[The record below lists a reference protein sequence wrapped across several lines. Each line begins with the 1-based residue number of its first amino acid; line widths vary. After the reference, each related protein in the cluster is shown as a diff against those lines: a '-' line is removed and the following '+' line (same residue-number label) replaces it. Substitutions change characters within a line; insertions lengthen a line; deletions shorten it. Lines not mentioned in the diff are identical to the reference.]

1 MRTSTPWHGGAAA
14 GLLLAAGTA
23 AAEDSGFYTAFN
35 AGISSRPHALSIGLA
50 ADTLAREKD
59 HTSDFAWSFA
69 VGYRFNRY
77 FGLEAGFTDLGVA
90 STTLVDAVG
99 GASVARGKI
108 SVSARGK
115 TLAALAHRPSGN
127 WDPFLK
133 IGVIDAIVDVR
144 HDARVGDSGLFAFR
158 EWEEPRAFAGL
169 GVRYAFHDQW
179 VVSFDVDYYIRIT
192 TDRDAGQASVTSP
205 RIGFAYRF

>member
-1 MRTSTPWHGGAAA
+1 MSTLWRGVVAAA
-14 GLLLAAGTA
+14 LLLAAGTA
-23 AAEDSGFYTAFN
+23 AAQSSGFYTAFN
-35 AGISSRPHALSIGLA
+35 AGVASRPHALDIGLA
-50 ADTLAREKD
+50 AKTLVREKD
-59 HTSDFAWSFA
+59 HTSDFAWAFA

-77 FGLEAGFTDLGVA
+77 FALEAGFSDLGKVE
-90 STTLVDAVG
+90 TTLVDGVG
-99 GASVARGKI
+99 GASVGRGNI

-115 TLAALAHRPSGN
+115 TLAALTHAPFGN

-158 EWEEPRAFAGL
+158 EWEEPRAFVGL
-169 GVRYAFHDQW
+169 GVRYAFYDRW
-179 VVSFDVDYYIRIT
+179 VMSFDLDYYIRIT
-192 TDRDAGQASVTSP
+192 TDRDAGEASMTSP